1 MPENCRHKQEDD
13 FSCIREMKHVKCRYI
28 YFLKQNFSNRKA
40 RQETTVPA
48 PRKRKA
54 ENTMNEK
61 VHVGFKMLPFIYYM
75 KDYK

>member
-1 MPENCRHKQEDD
+1 MPENCRQEQEDD
-13 FSCIREMKHVKCRYI
+13 FSFYSKRDETTLKMYN

-54 ENTMNEK
+54 ENTRMKRCIEK
-61 VHVGFKMLPFIYYM
+61 KCLIIIITYLHK
-75 KDYK
+75 